1 MFVVDTS
8 LILTKVYVCIYLYT
22 HCTIHRCLWTG
33 PCTTTPPPPSF
44 HFFYIFFLF
53 VILTTPYV
61 CLKSKNN
68 RNITTWQHF
77 IFTLAPL
84 YLYKERGNESEYKML
99 QSRDFSVF
107 FFRIETYIK
116 GF

>member
-1 MFVVDTS
+1 MY
-8 LILTKVYVCIYLYT
+8 VYIY
-22 HCTIHRCLWTG
+22 IHTVQSTG
-33 PCTTTPPPPSF
+33 ACRKDRALPPPPSF

-99 QSRDFSVF
+99 QSRDFSGF
-107 FFRIETYIK
+107 FLELGHI
-116 GF
+116 